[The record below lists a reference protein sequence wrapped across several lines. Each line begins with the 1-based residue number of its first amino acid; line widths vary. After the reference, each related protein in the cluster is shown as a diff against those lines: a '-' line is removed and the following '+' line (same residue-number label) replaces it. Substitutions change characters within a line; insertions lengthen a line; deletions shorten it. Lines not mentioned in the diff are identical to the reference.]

1 MNRGWGGGLT
11 FLFKGN
17 GSMVSK
23 LKKMD
28 ETVSTVLSKVVYVAL
43 EMMKLK
49 GFLTHT

>member
-11 FLFKGN
+11 FLLKEMIVLRQ
-17 GSMVSK
+17 S
-23 LKKMD
+23 KKMD
-28 ETVSTVLSKVVYVAL
+28 EKVSTVLSTVVYVAL